1 MDIFGVAEFLVPPGA
16 ASPSPKEFLYISVGK
31 QVTDVDLG
39 CHGKGRNTKTC
50 LQIIRK
56 AAMTQVVHKLVSGL
70 IQSNKVLTA
79 QGCEVYKGNQVQG
92 VQVLVEP
99 FPLPDCKL
107 PRTADAQSASLR
119 AQQLY
124 LPAWVLKDSA
134 AKCTETAASQPA
146 PPEQCLFITS
156 SFKSSPATSKPP
168 SLPKRTDVAEAKS
181 WV

>member
-1 MDIFGVAEFLVPPGA
+1 MGNVSLYNTLDIFGVAEFLVPPGA
-16 ASPSPKEFLYISVGK
+16 ALPSPKEFLYISVGK

-79 QGCEVYKGNQVQG
+79 QGCEVYKGKQVQG

-107 PRTADAQSASLR
+107 PHHCWCSECFPTCSTALSSSLGPEGLSSEMYR
-119 AQQLY
+119 NGCF
-124 LPAWVLKDSA
+124 PA
-134 AKCTETAASQPA
+134 
-146 PPEQCLFITS
+146 
-156 SFKSSPATSKPP
+156 SSPWAVLVHHKQ
-168 SLPKRTDVAEAKS
+168 L
-181 WV
+181 